1 MRNVCVLGFLLMAAL
16 SGFGQTTASDA
27 PGLQKDPRAVF
38 AAAACL
44 EAFFVVETLLLQP
57 LFAIEAL
64 PLLALRSFPP
74 SDNHHKVSLPFIE

>member
-38 AAAACL
+38 AAAAP
-44 EAFFVVETLLLQP
+44 FYDF
-57 LFAIEAL
+57 
-64 PLLALRSFPP
+64 SDP
-74 SDNHHKVSLPFIE
+74 SLKPCI

>member
-1 MRNVCVLGFLLMAAL
+1 LRGAV
-16 SGFGQTTASDA
+16 TAWE
-27 PGLQKDPRAVF
+27 G
-38 AAAACL
+38 CL